1 MTIEELIEL
10 KEKLCKEIKEKEK
23 QLDAIGLVVAIKEAY
38 KPEIQAGYG
47 WTEDYDVNNPD
58 IFGFTKSLIPAD
70 KSLHATTI
78 EGDMHYR
85 ENHETYYFMIDDN
98 TIMQVDF
105 CILSGIR
112 VKDYYQVSFR
122 IYRCSEKITLK
133 VDPDFVGEDKSISIA
148 DVSSDIDKD
157 RLLWDNHFSSD
168 YIKFENQNLVDVL
181 GIVDLDEI
189 ITAIN
194 ERYHIEVEEVNVKQ
208 KTR

>member
-1 MTIEELIEL
+1 MTIEELAEL
-10 KEKLCKEIKEKEK
+10 KKRLCEEIEEKEK
-23 QLDAIGLVVAIKEAY
+23 QLDAIGLLLAIKEVY
-38 KPEIQAGYG
+38 KPEIQAGYS
-47 WTEDYDVNNPD
+47 WPEDYYVNNPD
-58 IFGFTKSLIPAD
+58 IFDFAESLIPAD

-98 TIMQVDF
+98 TIMQADF

-112 VKDYYQVSFR
+112 AKDYYQVSFR

-157 RLLWDNHFSSD
+157 RLLCDDHFSSD

-194 ERYHIEVEEVNVKQ
+194 ERYHIEEVNVKQ

>member
-10 KEKLCKEIKEKEK
+10 KERLCKEIKEKEK
-23 QLDAIGLVVAIKEAY
+23 QLDVIGLVVAIKEAY

-47 WTEDYDVNNPD
+47 WPEYYDVNNPD
-58 IFGFTKSLIPAD
+58 VFCFTKSLIPAD

-98 TIMQVDF
+98 TIMQADF

-133 VDPDFVGEDKSISIA
+133 VDPDFVDEDKSISIS
-148 DVSSDIDKD
+148 DGSDIDKD
-157 RLLWDNHFSSD
+157 SLLWDDHFSSD
-168 YIKFENQNLVDVL
+168 YIKFENQNLADVL

-194 ERYHIEVEEVNVKQ
+194 ERYHIEEVNVKQ